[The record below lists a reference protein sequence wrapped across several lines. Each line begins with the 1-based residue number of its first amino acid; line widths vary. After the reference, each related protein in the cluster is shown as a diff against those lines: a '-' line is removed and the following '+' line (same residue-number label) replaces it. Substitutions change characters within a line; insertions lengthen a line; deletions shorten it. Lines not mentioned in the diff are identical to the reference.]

1 MEKKII
7 ELTKCNP
14 NDHHSCI
21 ICPGH
26 KPATTQVHIQRLVN
40 IKNDSLIIFYVCD
53 ECVARMQNDIQIQQN
68 N

>member
-14 NDHHSCI
+14 NDHHGCI

-26 KPATTQVHIQRLVN
+26 KPATTQVNIQRLVN
-40 IKNDSLIIFYVCD
+40 IKNDSLIVFYVCD
-53 ECVARMQNDIQIQQN
+53 ECVAKMQNDIQKTCE
-68 N
+68 